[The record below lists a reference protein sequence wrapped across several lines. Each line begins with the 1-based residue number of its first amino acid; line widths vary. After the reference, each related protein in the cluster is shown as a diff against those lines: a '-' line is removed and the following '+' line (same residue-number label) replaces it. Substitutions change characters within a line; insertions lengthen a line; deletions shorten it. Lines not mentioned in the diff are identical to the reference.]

1 LWLQKI
7 NCATFIFVLLVK
19 IFRNIFG
26 IILRKRNGI
35 ILKLSMKKE
44 LFFLFCLCFFYSL
57 SAQKINKGNIRI
69 LYTPGH
75 AANTFIPSKNI
86 GGAIDGHFKGD
97 IDQMLTGKNIAEMKT
112 VGLKPISYRLRT
124 ELGDEVWHWNPT
136 GRWSDSLKKQGY
148 WISDSESAK
157 PINISNGYKLPR
169 RGNTFDQANDK
180 GYSRIADGDTS
191 TFWKSNPYLDEYF
204 TKESNTLHSQ
214 WVIVDL
220 GKVKEVNAI
229 RIDWANPYA
238 LSFKINYAEN
248 TDPDYF
254 DPYQTGIWQSF
265 PNNIFENSK
274 GGTDLINI
282 KSIPKKIRFLR
293 ISFSKSSHTTDGKSN
308 DIRDQL
314 GFAIKEIQ
322 VGFLNKKGK
331 FIDWI
336 KHSRDHHQSIIYV
349 SSTDPWHRSID
360 LDENVEQVGIDRF
373 FKSGITADQP
383 VLMPAALLYDTP
395 ENVLSLI
402 KYLRAKHD
410 PVKEMEMGEEP
421 EGQLI
426 SPVDYAALY
435 RQLGIQIRKI
445 DPGMKMGGPGFASIS
460 STEDDS
466 TTFTESKWTKFF
478 LNYLREHNS
487 IDLFNFFSFEWY
499 PFDDICVPSAPQL
512 AVAPE
517 MLSTALKNFQN
528 ILPEN
533 TPLYLTEY
541 GYSASEGTTEVEM
554 EGGLMYADILGK
566 FMEMGGSKSFLYGYE
581 PAFLQQVD
589 CGYGNN
595 MLFGLGDNGKIKYKT
610 AAFYCMQ
617 MLTHYWAQPT
627 DSLLEIFPFSATIK
641 NRNKQPLV
649 VCYALRTTNG
659 KWSVMLINKDPKK
672 TWNVN
677 IDIENTITKKIID
690 WHPEQLI
697 QYSQQ
702 QYSWIKAGI
711 NSHPSKALPP
721 VFRKIKTAK
730 NISLLPYSL
739 TIIN

>member
-1 LWLQKI
+1 
-7 NCATFIFVLLVK
+7 
-19 IFRNIFG
+19 
-26 IILRKRNGI
+26 
-35 ILKLSMKKE
+35 MKKE

-97 IDQMLTGKNIAEMKT
+97 IDQMLTAKNIAEMET
-112 VGLKPISYRLRT
+112 VGLKPVSYRLRT

-180 GYSRIADGDTS
+180 DYSRIADGDTS

-238 LSFKINYAEN
+238 LSFKIDYAEN

-265 PNNIFENSK
+265 PDNIFENPK
-274 GGTDLINI
+274 GESNLI
-282 KSIPKKIRFLR
+282 KLASIPKKIRFLR

-383 VLMPAALLYDTP
+383 VLIPAALLYDTP

-402 KYLRAKHD
+402 KYLRAKHY

-445 DPGMKMGGPGFASIS
+445 DPEMKMGGPGFASIS

-478 LNYLREHNS
+478 LNYLRKHNS

-499 PFDDICVPSAPQL
+499 PFDNICVPSAPQL

-617 MLTHYWAQPT
+617 MLTHYWAQPS

-721 VFRKIKTAK
+721 VFGKIKTAK